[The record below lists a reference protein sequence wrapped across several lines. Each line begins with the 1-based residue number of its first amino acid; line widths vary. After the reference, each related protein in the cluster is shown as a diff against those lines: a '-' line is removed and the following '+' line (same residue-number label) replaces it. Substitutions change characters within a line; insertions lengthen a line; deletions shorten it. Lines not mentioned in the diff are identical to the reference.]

1 MYILFAI
8 IAIGILILVHEAGH
22 FFMARMLRVPVYEF
36 SIGFGPRLWQ
46 KKKQGIS
53 YSVRAMPLGGYV
65 SFADAD
71 DDSTVGVFYQQPIWK
86 RLCVIVAGSL
96 MNVVFAFVVAFFL
109 LWAVGGAQASN
120 IVATV
125 SPDSPAAQAGL
136 MAGDEIVAVDGTAVQ
151 PADTNPISQHLQA
164 AGGGAVTMEVN
175 RAGQR
180 LALTITPQYDETQ
193 QRYMVGINLL
203 TRSVPLPAGQAVKY
217 AAVSVG
223 ESLGAMVQFLQG
235 LFTRGEGADQM
246 GSVVGAVSQMAQ
258 YGQQYGFAT
267 FLSTVI
273 FLSINLAVLNM
284 LPLPALDG
292 LKAVLL
298 VVEAIRKKPI
308 PPEKEGVVQLIGM
321 GIFVVLFIVLSYR
334 DIVRLISGG

>member
-8 IAIGILILVHEAGH
+8 IAIGILVLVHEAGH
-22 FFMARMLRVPVYEF
+22 FSVARMLHVPVYEF

-46 KKKQGIS
+46 RKSKGIA
-53 YSVRAMPLGGYV
+53 YSFRAVPLGGYV
-65 SFADAD
+65 SFADPQD
-71 DDSTVGVFYQQPIWK
+71 ESTVGVFYEQPIWK
-86 RLCVIVAGSL
+86 RFCVIIAGSL

-109 LWAVGGAQASN
+109 LWAVGGAQATN

-125 SPDSPAAQAGL
+125 VPDSPAAQAGL
-136 MAGDEIVAVDGTAVQ
+136 MAGDEIVAVDGTQ
-151 PADTNPISQHLQA
+151 IQSMDTNPISQKLQEA
-164 AGGGAVTMEVN
+164 AGGAVTMQIN
-175 RAGQR
+175 RGGQS
-180 LALTITPQYDETQ
+180 LELTITPQYDQDQ
-193 QRYMVGINLL
+193 QRYLVGINLL
-203 TRSVPLPAGQAVKY
+203 TRSIPLPVGQAVKY
-217 AAVSVG
+217 AALNVG
-223 ESLGAMVQFLQG
+223 DSITAMVQFLQG
-235 LFTRGEGADQM
+235 LFTHGEGADQM
-246 GSVVGAVSQMAQ
+246 GSVVGAVSQMAE

-321 GIFVVLFIVLSYR
+321 GFFVVLFIVLSYR
-334 DIVRLISGG
+334 DIVRLITGG